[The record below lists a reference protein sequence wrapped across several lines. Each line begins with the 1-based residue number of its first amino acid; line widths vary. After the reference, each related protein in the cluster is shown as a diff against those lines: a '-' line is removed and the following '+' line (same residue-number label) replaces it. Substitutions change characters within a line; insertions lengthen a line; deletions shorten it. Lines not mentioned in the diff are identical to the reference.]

1 MRLDNYLVSELGVET
16 RSKALNLIK
25 MKRVKVNGQIADKAG
40 LEVGNKVV
48 ELLSQMEYPSMG
60 AYKLIKAFEEFK
72 VSVTGAVAC
81 DIGASNGGFTAVLLE
96 RGVDKVYAVDVG
108 ECALPQELITGNVI
122 VRDKTNARTLTAET
136 LGEEVDFVSADV
148 SFISLTT
155 ILENISAVLKYGGQA
170 ILLVKPQFEV
180 GAKYLNKKG
189 IVKDDNARESALK
202 NVIKTAEN
210 NGLRAVSYTTAP
222 IYENKNIEYLL
233 YLKKERFESI

>member
-25 MKRVKVNGQIADKAG
+25 MGRVLVNGNVVNKAG
-40 LEVGNKVV
+40 LEVGNKHV
-48 ELLSQMEYPSMG
+48 ELVRKMEYPSMG
-60 AYKLIKAFEEFK
+60 AYKLIKALDEFK
-72 VSVTGAVAC
+72 ITLKGLVAC

-96 RGVDKVYAVDVG
+96 RGVSKVYAVDVG
-108 ECALPQELITGNVI
+108 ECALPQELINDKAV
-122 VRDKTNARTLTAET
+122 VVKDKTNARTLTADT
-136 LGEEVDFVSADV
+136 LGEAVDFVTADV

-155 ILENISAVLKYGGQA
+155 ILNNISAVLKVGGQA

-189 IVKDDNARESALK
+189 LVKDDKARENALK
-202 NVIKTAEN
+202 IVIESAEN
-210 NGLRAVSYTTAP
+210 NGLSSIAYTTAP

-233 YLKKERFESI
+233 YLIKQ

>member
-25 MKRVKVNGQIADKAG
+25 MGRVKVNGQVADKAG
-40 LEVGNKVV
+40 LEVGNKTV

-60 AYKLIKAFEEFK
+60 AYKLIKALDEFSI
-72 VSVTGAVAC
+72 SVDGAVAC

-96 RGVDKVYAVDVG
+96 RGANMVYAVDVG
-108 ECALPQELITGNVI
+108 ECALPQELITDKVI
-122 VRDKTNARTLTAET
+122 VKDKTNARMLTADS
-136 LGEEVDFVSADV
+136 LGEKVDFVTADV

-155 ILENISAVLKYGGQA
+155 ILDNISAVLKNDGQA

-180 GAKYLNKKG
+180 GAKFLNKKG
-189 IVKDDNARESALK
+189 IVKDVKARENALK
-202 NVIKTAEN
+202 NVINLAEN
-210 NGLRAVSYTTAP
+210 SGLSAIGHTTAP

-233 YLKKERFESI
+233 YLKKR

>member
-25 MKRVKVNGQIADKAG
+25 MGRVKVNGQVADKAG

-60 AYKLIKAFEEFK
+60 AHKLIKALDEFNI
-72 VSVTGAVAC
+72 SLNGAVAC

-108 ECALPQELITGNVI
+108 ECALPQELITDKVI
-122 VRDKTNARTLTAET
+122 VRDKTNARTLTAGT
-136 LGEEVDFVSADV
+136 LGEKVDFVTADV

-155 ILENISAVLKYGGQA
+155 ILENVSAVLKSGGQA

-180 GAKYLNKKG
+180 GAKFLNKKG
-189 IVKDDNARESALK
+189 IVKDNKARENALK
-202 NVIKTAEN
+202 NVISVAEN
-210 NGLRAVSYTTAP
+210 NGLMAVSYTTAP

-233 YLKKERFESI
+233 YLKK